1 MSVSRETKKF
11 INVIYL
17 LCAQTFS
24 DMHVCTGNYGPDFG
38 HRAEKKGTFSS
49 KFNSGSKADRCWRG
63 AETSLIHEGREKKF
77 ILTLPQRNRNSKVD
91 FRGKKSKVFT
101 VKTRTEK
108 LSTNITWDPNKLV

>member
-49 KFNSGSKADRCWRG
+49 KFNSDSKADRCWRG
-63 AETSLIHEGREKKF
+63 AETSLIHRRPRKKVHSDFASVEQEFKSRFQGEKKQGF
-77 ILTLPQRNRNSKVD
+77 H
-91 FRGKKSKVFT
+91 GK
-101 VKTRTEK
+101 
-108 LSTNITWDPNKLV
+108 NPN